1 MSKDELKKEIL
12 RLLKTSSLSQHD
24 KNMVEI
30 LLSSMKDDK
39 LQSIYNSLMT
49 EHSKMAKLDEKKKR
63 IELKYQVMV
72 DGLTKSKKYT

>member
-12 RLLKTSSLSQHD
+12 RLLKTSSLPQHD

-30 LLSSMKDDK
+30 LLPAMKDDK
-39 LQSIYNSLMT
+39 LQSIYNALMT

-72 DGLTKSKKYT
+72 DGLNKAKKE